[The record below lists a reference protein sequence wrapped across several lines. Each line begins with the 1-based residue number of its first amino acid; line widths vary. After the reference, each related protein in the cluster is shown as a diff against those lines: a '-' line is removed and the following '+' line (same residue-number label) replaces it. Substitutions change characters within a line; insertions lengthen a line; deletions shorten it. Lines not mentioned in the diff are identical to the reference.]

1 MFSAARLRPAAH
13 TGVSSDT
20 PEKRQK
26 LSAECAGTHSRERPC
41 ARNRQSL
48 SRWGVDRME
57 LLLFPL
63 PLPGGFRKLQ
73 RLAKRK
79 ARKEKLVKC
88 VLAPRRGRHHP
99 PRNGSCKFAEEHSVP
114 EGKPKSALAPIR
126 RPPSRGGPL
135 HRSAPNAFLF
145 GPCTARFLFGKTEK
159 KMGGACPADTPP

>member
-1 MFSAARLRPAAH
+1 MFSAARLRPAAN

-20 PEKRQK
+20 AEKRRK

-79 ARKEKLVKC
+79 ARKEKQQPSDNH
-88 VLAPRRGRHHP
+88 PRFAVHRCLRGKIICYHNCPAHP
-99 PRNGSCKFAEEHSVP
+99 AEDCRNGAAAFEKDPVP
-114 EGKPKSALAPIR
+114 FLLD
-126 RPPSRGGPL
+126 RPRPV
-135 HRSAPNAFLF
+135 FF
-145 GPCTARFLFGKTEK
+145 FKK
-159 KMGGACPADTPP
+159 KMGGGTFQGDHPGPGTP